1 MYDGLACYVKNDP
14 CWQFFKVISS
24 INRRVRRASEQALKS
39 LNITWSQFEVLSQLS
54 LEDNLSQTELAER
67 LDKDATNIMVL
78 CDSLE
83 KKGLVNR
90 VKDLED
96 RRVNRIILSANSKTV
111 TIEACKT
118 LTTLYKFMTANI
130 SQQTLEKI
138 LPELEK
144 IYESLQRQSENEV
157 INKN

>member
-1 MYDGLACYVKNDP
+1 MYDGLACYVKNEP
-14 CWQFFKVISS
+14 CWKFFKVISS
-24 INRRVRRASEQALKS
+24 INRQVRRASEQALKS
-39 LNITWSQFEVLSQLS
+39 LNVTWSQFELLSQLS

-96 RRVNRIILSANSKTV
+96 RRVNRIVLNENSKAITFD
-111 TIEACKT
+111 ACKT

-130 SQQTLEKI
+130 SQQTLENL
-138 LPELEK
+138 LPELEE

-157 INKN
+157 IDKS

>member
-1 MYDGLACYVKNDP
+1 MYDDLACNVDNEPY
-14 CWQFFKVISS
+14 WEFFKLISS
-24 INRRVRRASEQALKS
+24 INRQVRRASEQALKS
-39 LNITWSQFEVLSQLS
+39 LSITWSQFEVLSQLS

-96 RRVNRIILSANSKTV
+96 RRVNRIVLSANSKTV
-111 TIEACKT
+111 TIEAYKT
-118 LTTLYKFMTANI
+118 LNTLYKSMTANI
-130 SQQTLEKI
+130 SQQTLEKF
-138 LPELEK
+138 LYEFEK
-144 IYESLQRQSENEV
+144 ICESLQQQSEEGSN
-157 INKN
+157 